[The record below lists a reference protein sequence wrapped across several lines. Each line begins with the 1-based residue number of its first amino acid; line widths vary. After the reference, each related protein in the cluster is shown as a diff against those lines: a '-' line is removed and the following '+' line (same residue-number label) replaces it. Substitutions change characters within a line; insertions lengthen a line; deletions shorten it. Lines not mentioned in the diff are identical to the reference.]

1 MENKIT
7 TVLFDLDGTLLPMDE
22 IYFSKLYFAAMAKM
36 LAPYGYEA
44 QSLMKAVRSGVV
56 AMHQNDGS
64 DLNKNKFWKAFAS
77 VLGEDKLKDMPVFE
91 EFYRTDFVA
100 AKESCGFNSKAKET
114 VDYIKSKGFRVALAT
129 NPIFPSVA
137 TERRIKWAGLD
148 KSDFELFT
156 TYENYSYCK
165 PNPKYY
171 SEVCEKMNVDPKN
184 CLMIGNDATEDTAAE
199 KIGIRVFLLTDCL
212 INNNDVDISAYPN
225 GGFDDLKKYIDEI
238 IGE

>member
-22 IYFSKLYFAAMAKM
+22 IYFSKLYFAAMANM

-100 AKESCGFNSKAKET
+100 AKESCGFNPKAKET
-114 VDYIKSKGFRVALAT
+114 VDYIKSKGFGVALAT
-129 NPIFPSVA
+129 NPIFPSIA

-171 SEVCEKMNVDPKN
+171 SEVCEKLNVDPKN

>member
-44 QSLMKAVRSGVV
+44 QSLMKAVRCGVV

-100 AKESCGFNSKAKET
+100 AKESCGFNPKAKET

-171 SEVCEKMNVDPKN
+171 SEVCEKLNVDPKN

-212 INNNDVDISAYPN
+212 INNNGVDISAYPN

>member
-100 AKESCGFNSKAKET
+100 AKESCGFNPKAKET

-129 NPIFPSVA
+129 SPIFPSIA

-171 SEVCEKMNVDPKN
+171 SEVCEKLNVDPKN

-212 INNNDVDISAYPN
+212 INNNYVDISAYPN

>member
-22 IYFSKLYFAAMAKM
+22 IYFSKLYFAAMANM

-64 DLNKNKFWKAFAS
+64 DLNKNKFWKEFAS

-100 AKESCGFNSKAKET
+100 AKESCGFNPKAKET

-129 NPIFPSVA
+129 NPIFPSIA

-171 SEVCEKMNVDPKN
+171 SEVCEKLNVDPKN

-225 GGFDDLKKYIDEI
+225 GSFDDLKKYIDEI